1 MDSLKEVFSFSRA
14 ETIALCLLL
23 TICLIGGGALIYE
36 HSRQSLPP
44 ELIFE
49 SISAEPDS
57 PQSNSDVAE
66 AFSTSAQAANLH
78 SQPSAFKDSRNFRL
92 NLNTAPGDSLAMLPF
107 LGATLSTR
115 IIDYR
120 EKHDGY
126 DSVGQLVEIYGI
138 GPKTLEKLRPYLFCE

>member
-23 TICLIGGGALIYE
+23 AICLFGGGALIYE

-44 ELIFE
+44 QLIFE
-49 SISAEPDS
+49 SISVESNSPPEIASEAKATSTTALAASLP
-57 PQSNSDVAE
+57 PQSA
-66 AFSTSAQAANLH
+66 AFAG
-78 SQPSAFKDSRNFRL
+78 SRNLRL

-107 LGATLSTR
+107 VGATLSAR

-120 EKHDGY
+120 EKHGGY

-138 GPKTLEKLRPYLFCE
+138 GPKSLEKLRPYLFCE

>member
-23 TICLIGGGALIYE
+23 AICLIGGGALIYE

-44 ELIFE
+44 QLIFE
-49 SISAEPDS
+49 SISAEPNS
-57 PQSNSDVAE
+57 PQKDVDVAKVT
-66 AFSTSAQAANLH
+66 SSSAQAANLH
-78 SQPSAFKDSRNFRL
+78 SRPTAFTDSRNLRL

-107 LGATLSTR
+107 VGETLSAR

-120 EKHDGY
+120 EKNGGY

-138 GPKTLEKLRPYLFCE
+138 GPKSLEKLRPYLFCE